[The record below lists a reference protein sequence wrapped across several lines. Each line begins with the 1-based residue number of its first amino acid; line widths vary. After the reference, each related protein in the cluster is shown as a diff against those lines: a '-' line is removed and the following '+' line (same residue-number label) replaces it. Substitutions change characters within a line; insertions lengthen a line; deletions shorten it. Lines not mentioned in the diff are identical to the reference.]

1 MDSQLTPCEERV
13 VPTESRRRLT
23 IGIPAEDPAV
33 ETRSP
38 LTPQGVEILTSA
50 GHKVVVERRR
60 QATSRFT
67 DEQYARAGAQISDSR
82 RATLDADL
90 VLKVA
95 PPEVADVAQMRQ
107 SPTIACFAGRHK
119 TPPEVFRQLAD
130 RRATLIATDSM
141 TDTPGSWPVIDR
153 ALGEMEGQMAITT
166 AAHLL
171 EEGCGGK
178 GIIVGGVT
186 GVPPTE
192 VVIVGADTAAFF
204 AARAGLAL
212 GCSVKIFDTS
222 HSALQSVAMRL
233 PHHVFTSILHPQA
246 MTKALGSADVII
258 GTRHAGSTPGYA
270 IPAEHLA
277 LVKRGAVVV
286 DLDASNGGR
295 TEHSAPTSI
304 AAPTYKMEGLTF
316 HCLPDITT
324 LAPHT
329 ATIVISDTLT
339 PLIARLAEAGG
350 TARAAL
356 HHADVQSAIAM
367 FHGCFTNQRLARAA
381 GAEYFDIKLL
391 LV

>member
-13 VPTESRRRLT
+13 VAATGRRRLT
-23 IGIPAEDPAV
+23 IGIPAEDPAA

-50 GHKVVVERRR
+50 GHKVVVERRPR
-60 QATSRFT
+60 PASRFS
-67 DEQYARAGAQISDSR
+67 DEQYANAGAQISDSR
-82 RATLDADL
+82 QPSLDADL
-90 VLKVA
+90 VLTVA
-95 PPEVADVAQMRQ
+95 PPTASDVAQMRQ
-107 SPTIACFAGRHK
+107 SPTIACFVGRHK
-119 TPPEVFRQLAD
+119 TPPEVFRLLAAK
-130 RRATLIATDSM
+130 RATLLATDTM
-141 TDTPGSWPVIDR
+141 ADAPGSCPVIDR

-171 EEGCGGK
+171 EEGGGGK
-178 GIIVGGVT
+178 GIIIGGVT

-192 VVIVGADTAAFF
+192 VVIVGAGTAAFF

-212 GCSVKIFDTS
+212 GCGVKVFDTS

-246 MTKALGSADVII
+246 MTKALSSADVII
-258 GTRHAGSTPGYA
+258 GTRHNGTTPGYA

-286 DLDASNGGR
+286 DLDATGGGR
-295 TEHSAPTSI
+295 TEYSAPTTI
-304 AAPTYKMEGLTF
+304 AAPTYQKEGLTF

-350 TARAAL
+350 TASAAL
-356 HHADVQSAIAM
+356 HSPDIQSAIAM
-367 FHGCFTNQRLARAA
+367 FQGCFTNRRLARAA